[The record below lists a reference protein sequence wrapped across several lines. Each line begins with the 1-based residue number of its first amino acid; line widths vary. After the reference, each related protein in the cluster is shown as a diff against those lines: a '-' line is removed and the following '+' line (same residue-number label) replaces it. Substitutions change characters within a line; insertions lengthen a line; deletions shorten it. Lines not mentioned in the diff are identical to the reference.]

1 MIKSSVCE
9 SQVQQLT
16 APLLIVGEA
25 YSINVIHPDY
35 FKGPI
40 KNGNLLPKGLV
51 SIEFQKKANSP
62 VEKQLIKI
70 PMATPLDF
78 SEKNYM
84 PPRPL
89 LRNPIGLVLDQQG
102 AKSQSYK
109 TKTNIPHLPGY
120 ILAGVGLI
128 GLSTGAIL
136 QISGVPNPMGK
147 QGQDLIYLTSGISL
161 GLGTGWLIWAW

>member
-70 PMATPLDF
+70 PMTSPLDF

-89 LRNPIGLVLDQQG
+89 LQNPIGLVLDQQG
-102 AKSQSYK
+102 AKSQ
-109 TKTNIPHLPGY
+109 
-120 ILAGVGLI
+120 
-128 GLSTGAIL
+128 
-136 QISGVPNPMGK
+136 
-147 QGQDLIYLTSGISL
+147 
-161 GLGTGWLIWAW
+161 